1 MTTSAAP
8 KLPAYQRLKHH
19 DGDEE
24 NGSVG
29 EDYYDFEKERMMVM
43 KPSRNSSIGWYR
55 IRSKLVPSVSLRR
68 RRLRLRRRVVSLRR
82 LLLLRRKLKLICD
95 HFRISCAKVV
105 KRFKEGQSNFGD
117 LFAGNYMFLQINPS
131 SLKCLDHRPNN
142 HTGVGGEQKQHQL
155 QIQTF
160 PSRTIGMGYT
170 FPRI

>member
-1 MTTSAAP
+1 MTTSGAP

-24 NGSVG
+24 DGSLG
-29 EDYYDFEKERMMVM
+29 EDYYDFEKERVMVM
-43 KPSRNSSIGWYR
+43 KPMASRSSSIGWYR
-55 IRSKLVPSVSLRR
+55 IRSKLVPSVSFRR

-82 LLLLRRKLKLICD
+82 LLLLRRKLKLFCD
-95 HFRISCAKVV
+95 YFRISCAKVV

-142 HTGVGGEQKQHQL
+142 HTGAGGHL
-155 QIQTF
+155 QFQTF

-170 FPRI
+170 FPRN